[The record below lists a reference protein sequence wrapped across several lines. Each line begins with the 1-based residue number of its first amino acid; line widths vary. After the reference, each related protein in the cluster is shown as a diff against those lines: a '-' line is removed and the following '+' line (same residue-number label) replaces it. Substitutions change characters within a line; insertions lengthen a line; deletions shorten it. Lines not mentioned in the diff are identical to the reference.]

1 MVKTIF
7 VKIPLELRLSRVF
20 LSPKKNDLFREF
32 KMSEKRIVTLR
43 NHLGKASD
51 LIEND
56 DFLPMFRN
64 RQIHFKKEFEESV
77 KLAKKKRNPEHYFA
91 SIWSCK
97 SLKKTL
103 EMIRRMI
110 YRAIEKAREY
120 QANIERMK
128 TEEDIKNNYNS
139 EGRARLAE
147 ILRDRGKNYS
157 NIFGL

>member
-1 MVKTIF
+1 
-7 VKIPLELRLSRVF
+7 
-20 LSPKKNDLFREF
+20 
-32 KMSEKRIVTLR
+32 MSEKRIETLR
-43 NHLGKASD
+43 NCLGKASK
-51 LIEND
+51 LIVED
-56 DFLPMFRN
+56 DYLPMFRN

-110 YRAIEKAREY
+110 YHAIEKAREY
-120 QANIERMK
+120 QANIERIK
-128 TEEDIKNNYNS
+128 AEEDVKNNYNPD
-139 EGRARLAE
+139 GRARLIAM
-147 ILRDRGKNYS
+147 LKDRGKNYS

>member
-1 MVKTIF
+1 
-7 VKIPLELRLSRVF
+7 
-20 LSPKKNDLFREF
+20 
-32 KMSEKRIVTLR
+32 MSEKRIVTLR

-103 EMIRRMI
+103 EMIHRMI

-120 QANIERMK
+120 QANIERVK
-128 TEEDIKNNYNS
+128 AEEDVKNNYNP
-139 EGRARLAE
+139 EGRTKLAE
-147 ILRDRGKNYS
+147 MLRSRGKNYS

>member
-1 MVKTIF
+1 
-7 VKIPLELRLSRVF
+7 
-20 LSPKKNDLFREF
+20 
-32 KMSEKRIVTLR
+32 MSEKRIVTLR
-43 NHLGKASD
+43 NRLGKASN
-51 LIEND
+51 LIKND
-56 DFLPMFRN
+56 DYLPMFRN
-64 RQIHFKKEFEESV
+64 RQVSFKKEFEESV

-157 NIFGL
+157 NIFGF

>member
-1 MVKTIF
+1 
-7 VKIPLELRLSRVF
+7 
-20 LSPKKNDLFREF
+20 
-32 KMSEKRIVTLR
+32 MSEKRIVTLR
-43 NHLGKASD
+43 NHLGKASG

>member
-1 MVKTIF
+1 
-7 VKIPLELRLSRVF
+7 
-20 LSPKKNDLFREF
+20 
-32 KMSEKRIVTLR
+32 MSEKRIVTLR
-43 NHLGKASD
+43 NRLGKASD

-56 DFLPMFRN
+56 DYLPMFRN

-110 YRAIEKAREY
+110 YRAIEKAREC
-120 QANIERMK
+120 QANIERVK
-128 TEEDIKNNYNS
+128 QEEDVKANFNP
-139 EGRARLAE
+139 EGRAKL
-147 ILRDRGKNYS
+147 ITMLKDRGKNYS

>member
-1 MVKTIF
+1 
-7 VKIPLELRLSRVF
+7 
-20 LSPKKNDLFREF
+20 
-32 KMSEKRIVTLR
+32 MSEKRIVTLR
-43 NHLGKASD
+43 NRLGKASD

-56 DFLPMFRN
+56 DYLPMFRN

-97 SLKKTL
+97 ALKKTL
-103 EMIRRMI
+103 EMLRRLI

-120 QANIERMK
+120 QANIERVK
-128 TEEDIKNNYNS
+128 QEADVKANFNP

>member
-1 MVKTIF
+1 
-7 VKIPLELRLSRVF
+7 
-20 LSPKKNDLFREF
+20 
-32 KMSEKRIVTLR
+32 MSEKRIVTLR
-43 NHLGKASD
+43 NRLGKASD
-51 LIEND
+51 LIKND

-64 RQIHFKKEFEESV
+64 RQIHFKKEFGESV

-97 SLKKTL
+97 SLEKTL

-120 QANIERMK
+120 QANIERIK
-128 TEEDIKNNYNS
+128 QEADIRANFNP
-139 EGRARLAE
+139 EGRAKLAE
-147 ILRDRGKNYS
+147 MLRDRGKNYS

>member
-1 MVKTIF
+1 
-7 VKIPLELRLSRVF
+7 
-20 LSPKKNDLFREF
+20 
-32 KMSEKRIVTLR
+32 MSEKRIVTLR
-43 NHLGKASD
+43 NHLDKASD
-51 LIEND
+51 LIKND

>member
-1 MVKTIF
+1 
-7 VKIPLELRLSRVF
+7 
-20 LSPKKNDLFREF
+20 
-32 KMSEKRIVTLR
+32 
-43 NHLGKASD
+43 
-51 LIEND
+51 
-56 DFLPMFRN
+56 MFRN

>member
-1 MVKTIF
+1 
-7 VKIPLELRLSRVF
+7 
-20 LSPKKNDLFREF
+20 
-32 KMSEKRIVTLR
+32 MSEKRIVTLR
-43 NHLGKASD
+43 NRLGKASD
-51 LIEND
+51 LVKND

-97 SLKKTL
+97 SLEKTL
-103 EMIRRMI
+103 EMIRKMI

-120 QANIERMK
+120 QANIEK
-128 TEEDIKNNYNS
+128 VKQEADVKVNFNP
-139 EGRARLAE
+139 EGRAKLIAM
-147 ILRDRGKNYS
+147 LRDRGKNYS

>member
-1 MVKTIF
+1 
-7 VKIPLELRLSRVF
+7 
-20 LSPKKNDLFREF
+20 
-32 KMSEKRIVTLR
+32 MSEKRIVTLR

-77 KLAKKKRNPEHYFA
+77 KLAKKKRNPEHYFS

>member
-1 MVKTIF
+1 
-7 VKIPLELRLSRVF
+7 
-20 LSPKKNDLFREF
+20 
-32 KMSEKRIVTLR
+32 MSEKRIVTLR

-64 RQIHFKKEFEESV
+64 RQIHFKKEFEDSV

-120 QANIERMK
+120 QANIERVK
-128 TEEDIKNNYNS
+128 AEEDVKNNYNPD
-139 EGRARLAE
+139 GRARLIAM
-147 ILRDRGKNYS
+147 LKDRGKNYS

>member
-1 MVKTIF
+1 
-7 VKIPLELRLSRVF
+7 
-20 LSPKKNDLFREF
+20 
-32 KMSEKRIVTLR
+32 MSEKRIVTLR
-43 NHLGKASD
+43 NRLGKASN
-51 LIEND
+51 LIKND
-56 DFLPMFRN
+56 DYLPMFRN
-64 RQIHFKKEFEESV
+64 RQVSFKKEFEESV

>member
-1 MVKTIF
+1 
-7 VKIPLELRLSRVF
+7 
-20 LSPKKNDLFREF
+20 
-32 KMSEKRIVTLR
+32 MSEKRIVTLR
-43 NHLGKASD
+43 NRLGKASE
-51 LIEND
+51 LIVD
-56 DFLPMFRN
+56 DDYLPMFRN
-64 RQIHFKKEFEESV
+64 RQIRFKKEFEESV

-97 SLKKTL
+97 ALKKTL
-103 EMIRRMI
+103 EMIRKMI

-157 NIFGL
+157 NIFGF

>member
-1 MVKTIF
+1 
-7 VKIPLELRLSRVF
+7 
-20 LSPKKNDLFREF
+20 
-32 KMSEKRIVTLR
+32 MSEKRIVTLR
-43 NHLGKASD
+43 NRLGKASD
-51 LIEND
+51 LIKND

-97 SLKKTL
+97 ALKKTL

-110 YRAIEKAREY
+110 YRVIEKAREY
-120 QANIERMK
+120 QANIERVK
-128 TEEDIKNNYNS
+128 AEEDVKNNYDP
-139 EGRARLAE
+139 EGRARL
-147 ILRDRGKNYS
+147 LTMLKNRGKNYS

>member
-1 MVKTIF
+1 
-7 VKIPLELRLSRVF
+7 
-20 LSPKKNDLFREF
+20 
-32 KMSEKRIVTLR
+32 MSEKRIETLR
-43 NHLGKASD
+43 NCLGKASK
-51 LIEND
+51 LIVED
-56 DFLPMFRN
+56 DYLPMFRN

-103 EMIRRMI
+103 EMIRKMI

-120 QANIERMK
+120 RANIERVK
-128 TEEDIKNNYNS
+128 AEEDVKNNYNP
-139 EGRARLAE
+139 EGRARLIAM
-147 ILRDRGKNYS
+147 IKDRGKNYS

>member
-1 MVKTIF
+1 
-7 VKIPLELRLSRVF
+7 
-20 LSPKKNDLFREF
+20 
-32 KMSEKRIVTLR
+32 MSEKRIVTLR

-110 YRAIEKAREY
+110 YRAIEKDREY

>member
-1 MVKTIF
+1 
-7 VKIPLELRLSRVF
+7 
-20 LSPKKNDLFREF
+20 
-32 KMSEKRIVTLR
+32 MSEKRIVTLR
-43 NHLGKASD
+43 NRLGKASD
-51 LIEND
+51 LIKND
-56 DFLPMFRN
+56 EFLPMFRN

-77 KLAKKKRNPEHYFA
+77 KLAKKKNNPEHYFA

-120 QANIERMK
+120 QANIERVK
-128 TEEDIKNNYNS
+128 AEEGVEANFNP
-139 EGRARLAE
+139 EGRAKLIAM
-147 ILRDRGKNYS
+147 LKDRGKKYS

>member
-1 MVKTIF
+1 
-7 VKIPLELRLSRVF
+7 
-20 LSPKKNDLFREF
+20 
-32 KMSEKRIVTLR
+32 MSEKRIVTLR
-43 NHLGKASD
+43 NRLGKASD
-51 LIEND
+51 LIKND

-97 SLKKTL
+97 SLEKTL
-103 EMIRRMI
+103 EMIRKMI

-120 QANIERMK
+120 QTNIERVK
-128 TEEDIKNNYNS
+128 AEEDIKSNYNH
-139 EGRARLAE
+139 EGRARL
-147 ILRDRGKNYS
+147 ITMLRDRGKNYS